1 MTKNIDL
8 KEYWENKPQLLP
20 SVSIDCVTL
29 GFHNN
34 QLKILLLKYKNT
46 DYYALPGGFINL
58 DEDLED
64 AAQRI
69 LEERTG
75 LRNIYLEQFHVFGS
89 NNRRND
95 DIHREIMA
103 GCDIE
108 MKPNNFL
115 LNRFISIGYYAL
127 IDFTKAT
134 PSPDE
139 LSDSCMWYDL
149 DKIPTLM
156 FDHNEI
162 FRKALETLR
171 TMLDE
176 KLICFNLLPK
186 TFTMNE
192 LQNLYETI
200 LGEKLVRSNFQRKML
215 SLGILERIEKKMTGA
230 ANKAPY
236 LYRFVGEAY

>member
-1 MTKNIDL
+1 MTKTTDL
-8 KEYWENKPQLLP
+8 KEYWENKPCLLP

-46 DYYALPGGFINL
+46 NYYALPGGFINM
-58 DEDLED
+58 DEDLEG

-75 LRNIYLEQFHVFGS
+75 LRNIYLEQFHVFG
-89 NNRRND
+89 NKNRRND
-95 DIHREIMA
+95 ETHRQIMA
-103 GCDIE
+103 GCGIE
-108 MKPNNFL
+108 MQPNNFL

-127 IDFTKAT
+127 IDFSKAI

-139 LSDSCMWYDL
+139 LSDSCKWYDL
-149 DKIPTLM
+149 DKIPILM

-176 KLICFNLLPK
+176 KLIGFNLLPE
-186 TFTMNE
+186 TFTINE

-215 SLGILERIEKKMTGA
+215 GLGILERIEKKMTGA

-236 LYRFVGEAY
+236 LYRFVGGAC

>member
-1 MTKNIDL
+1 MTKNTDL
-8 KEYWENKPQLLP
+8 KEYWENKPCLLP

-46 DYYALPGGFINL
+46 EYYALPGGFINM

-75 LRNIYLEQFHVFGS
+75 LRNIYLEQFYVFG
-89 NNRRND
+89 NKNRRND
-95 DIHREIMA
+95 EIHKQIMA
-103 GCDIE
+103 GWGIE
-108 MKPNNFL
+108 MKPTHFL

-127 IDFTKAT
+127 IDFSKAA

-139 LSDSCMWYDL
+139 LSDSCKWYDL

-171 TMLDE
+171 LMIDDR
-176 KLICFNLLPK
+176 LIGFNLLPE

-215 SLGILERIEKKMTGA
+215 GLGILERIEKKMTGA
-230 ANKAPY
+230 A
-236 LYRFVGEAY
+236 

>member
-1 MTKNIDL
+1 MTKNTNL
-8 KEYWENKPQLLP
+8 KEYWENKPRLLP

-46 DYYALPGGFINL
+46 NYYALPGGFINM

-75 LRNIYLEQFHVFGS
+75 LKNVYLEQFHVFGRK
-89 NNRRND
+89 NRRND
-95 DIHREIMA
+95 ETHREIMA
-103 GCDIE
+103 GCGIE

-127 IDFTKAT
+127 IDFSKAIPT
-134 PSPDE
+134 PDE
-139 LSDSCMWYDL
+139 LSDSCKWYDL

-156 FDHNEI
+156 F
-162 FRKALETLR
+162 
-171 TMLDE
+171 
-176 KLICFNLLPK
+176 
-186 TFTMNE
+186 
-192 LQNLYETI
+192 
-200 LGEKLVRSNFQRKML
+200 
-215 SLGILERIEKKMTGA
+215 
-230 ANKAPY
+230 
-236 LYRFVGEAY
+236 